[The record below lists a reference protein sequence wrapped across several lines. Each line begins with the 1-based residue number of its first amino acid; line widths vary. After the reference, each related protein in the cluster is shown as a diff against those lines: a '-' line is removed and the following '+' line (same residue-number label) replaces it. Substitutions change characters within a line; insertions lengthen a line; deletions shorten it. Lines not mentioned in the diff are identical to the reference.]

1 MDNRAIG
8 IFDSGLGG
16 LTRALA
22 QEYGGRGVTV
32 NAVAPGLVPSP
43 MNASLT
49 EKDLAAFREDTP
61 LGQLVAPEQV
71 AQAVCYLA
79 QAQMVTGQILS
90 VDGGIVI

>member
-1 MDNRAIG
+1 
-8 IFDSGLGG
+8 
-16 LTRALA
+16 
-22 QEYGGRGVTV
+22 
-32 NAVAPGLVPSP
+32 